1 MAYTKHGRGAA
12 GVGSTRRFG
21 DFGIEQL
28 RQRDARIIES
38 LKLQKAQE
46 TERSQN
52 LIAQQKDVDRSELG
66 VEADVQQLKQDYYQN
81 ALAATKLRGRQEG
94 QKGKD
99 LARMIKEDAQPII
112 KMWQQIAGATGN
124 VLEAGVEQ
132 AVENRIA
139 KNTSKNYNTTVD
151 VFDVSIWDKIGQ
163 MQLRNDLAQADRGK
177 TVDSIWSN
185 EFVGKSPVIIQ
196 GKALR
201 GATLAATD
209 QIPSILQN
217 TLQELSLGKVLLTPE
232 TIQDSFDRRLQTI
245 GTTLGFI
252 DENGQWIS
260 NKHVLE
266 FQRNWNLKVQ
276 EVTRNFSHAKV
287 LDLNTSNSNVFFDE
301 LTDDKSAQNL
311 FNSAFNWSLRPT
323 DKDGLSFH
331 SMSDG
336 YRETLMRAA
345 GDKNFS
351 RRELEALGNSPW
363 FISKEGA
370 DFGKPNKVIDK
381 KTGKPQ
387 TIFKKFPT
395 LKEEVLKERT
405 TWENQWT
412 ANREAAAKEA
422 DRLDNERVVRP
433 LLDTYKG
440 EDLSDLIVEMES
452 KHGKNSTTVTNLKLL
467 QKGSIANWDSKLQL
481 EQLEE
486 AKRNMDHDFLIAM
499 RNSSELTGDARKAW
513 NEKYLPLLGPLKRV
527 GWSSKQFKD
536 KLEKKLKSKLDIKTT
551 GPLKPETLD
560 SAVLKATQDWWEK
573 YEEYTVGPN
582 ATAAAG
588 SADAIEKADKW
599 LWNSIDDESGT
610 FAVLSSADQEGL
622 KSAEFANFL
631 PGGVSWK
638 DSKKYS
644 ISNQEYKQRV
654 EDLGSEKAAALT
666 DGVVS
671 KEHIGYVITQLSN
684 GKTFE
689 PIGFTGNI
697 KDLTR
702 QEFYQHHV
710 DQELKARGWKSKLVV
725 PEDFKSSVKKDTAYD
740 LSLKRQIEHVRTIN
754 GFWKTLTT
762 EAEGTRPKG
771 PEDDRINFSVKAGLM
786 EAIENNTST
795 VETGRTTVNTN
806 NTLTFESPFAADSLS
821 YFGKQGLNMIEVQT
835 LPNYYGDTIRAAGSA
850 QDWLFNS
857 GQTDWYF
864 IPGEVPGLPGSWR
877 YRD

>member
-12 GVGSTRRFG
+12 GVGSARRFG

-46 TERSQN
+46 TERSKN
-52 LIAQQKDVDRSELG
+52 LIDQQKDVDRTEFG
-66 VEADVQQLKQDYYQN
+66 VKEDIQQLKQDYFQN

-99 LARMIKEDAQPII
+99 LARMIKADAEPGIR
-112 KMWQQIAGATGN
+112 MWQQIASAGGDIVGAGIDKAIKDR
-124 VLEAGVEQ
+124 LEQDTAE
-132 AVENRIA
+132 
-139 KNTSKNYNTTVD
+139 NYNTAVNILD
-151 VFDVSIWDKIGQ
+151 ASIKDTLSDL
-163 MQLRNDLAQADRGK
+163 QLKDTLSQAQDGK
-177 TVDSIWSN
+177 ARDAEYSN
-185 EFVGKSPVIIQ
+185 RLVEQTGAIIA
-196 GKALR
+196 GKALG
-201 GATLAATD
+201 GASKAAQD
-209 QIPSILQN
+209 MIPSLIQN
-217 TLQELSLGKVLLTPE
+217 TLQDLAADGGFILTRE
-232 TIQDSFDRRLQTI
+232 TIKDSLDRRKYSIGKRLGFVDKNGEWINNQYVVDFDRA
-245 GTTLGFI
+245 
-252 DENGQWIS
+252 
-260 NKHVLE
+260 
-266 FQRNWNLKVQ
+266 WNLKVQ
-276 EVTRNFSHAKV
+276 EVTRNFSHAKII
-287 LDLNTSNSNVFFDE
+287 DTNTSNGHVFFDR
-301 LTDDKSAQNL
+301 LIDNKNAQNL
-311 FNSAFNWSLRPT
+311 FSSAFNWTLRPQ
-323 DKDGLSFH
+323 DKDAFSYH

-351 RRELEALGNSPW
+351 KRELEALGNMPW
-363 FISKEGA
+363 FITEKGP
-370 DFGKPNKVIDK
+370 DFGKPNKLISK

-387 TIFKKFPT
+387 TVFEKFPT

-412 ANREAAAKEA
+412 ANRKAAAQEA
-422 DRLDNERVVRP
+422 DRLDNIKVVRP

-440 EDLSDLIVEMES
+440 EDLSDLITEMTM

-467 QKGSIANWDSKLQL
+467 QKGSIANWDSKRQEEMLL
-481 EQLEE
+481 E
-486 AKRNMDHDFLIAM
+486 AKINMDHDFLIAM
-499 RNSSELTGDARKAW
+499 RNSSELTGDARREW
-513 NEKYLPLLGPLKRV
+513 NEKYLPLLGPLKRA
-527 GWSSKQFKD
+527 GFSSKSKTKQHKD
-536 KLEKKLKSKLDIKTT
+536 QAMRLLKFNSTVS
-551 GPLKPETLD
+551 GVEPETLE
-560 SAVLKATQDWWEK
+560 SAVIFQDSLWWEK
-573 YEEYTVGPN
+573 YESLTTGPN
-582 ATAAAG
+582 AIAAAG
-588 SADAIEKADKW
+588 SADAISKADQYVTQTMEN
-599 LWNSIDDESGT
+599 LEIISSGDRKG
-610 FAVLSSADQEGL
+610 VGP
-622 KSAEFANFL
+622 AEFAKFL

-644 ISNQEYKQRV
+644 ISNQEYKQRIA
-654 EDLGSEKAAALT
+654 DLGSEKAAALS

-671 KEHIGYVITQLSN
+671 GEHIDYVITQLSN

-689 PIGFTGNI
+689 PIGRTGKI
-697 KDLTR
+697 KGLTR
-702 QEFYQHHV
+702 QKFYQHHV
-710 DQELKARGWKSKLVV
+710 DQELKRRGWKAKLVV
-725 PEDFKSSVKKDTAYD
+725 PEDFKSSVKQDTAYD

>member
-46 TERSQN
+46 TERSKD
-52 LIAQQKDVDRSELG
+52 LISQQKDVDRSELG
-66 VEADVQQLKQDYYQN
+66 VEADVQQLKQDYFQN

-94 QKGKD
+94 QKGRD
-99 LARMIKEDAQPII
+99 QARMIKADAQPII
-112 KMWQQIAGATGN
+112 DMWQKIAGASGN

-132 AVENRIA
+132 AVENRIT
-139 KNTSKNYNTTVD
+139 KNTSKNYNTAVD

-185 EFVGKSPVIIQ
+185 EVVGKSPVLIQ
-196 GKALR
+196 GRALR

-217 TLQELSLGKVLLTPE
+217 TLQELALGEVLLTPE

-287 LDLNTSNSNVFFDE
+287 LDLNTSNGHVFFDE
-301 LTDDKSAQNL
+301 LTDDKNAQNL

-323 DKDGLSFH
+323 DKDGLAFH

-336 YRETLMRAA
+336 YSETLMRAA

-370 DFGKPNKVIDK
+370 DFGKPNKVISK

-387 TIFKKFPT
+387 TIFEKFPT

-412 ANREAAAKEA
+412 ANNKAAAQEA

-433 LLDTYKG
+433 LTLKYRG
-440 EDLSDLIVEMES
+440 EDLSELIAEMES
-452 KHGKNSTTVTNLKLL
+452 KHGKNSITVTNLKLL
-467 QKGSIANWDSKLQL
+467 QKASIANWDSKLQL

-499 RNSSELTGDARKAW
+499 RNASELTGDARKSW

-527 GWSSKQFKD
+527 GWSSKQFKER
-536 KLEKKLKSKLDIKTT
+536 LETKLKSKLDIETT

-560 SAVLKATQDWWEK
+560 AAVLKATQDWWEK
-573 YEEYTVGPN
+573 YEEVTTGPN
-582 ATAAAG
+582 ATAVAG
-588 SADAIEKADKW
+588 SADAIKKADDW
-599 LWNSIDDESGT
+599 LWAKIDDKEGT
-610 FAVLSSADQEGL
+610 FKVLSSGDRKGL
-622 KSAEFANFL
+622 GSAEFSNFL

-638 DSKKYS
+638 DSEKYS
-644 ISNQEYKQRV
+644 ISNQEYQQRV
-654 EDLGSEKAAALT
+654 KDMGQVEAAKS

-671 KEHIGYVITQLSN
+671 KEHIQYAARQIAS
-684 GKTFE
+684 GKSFD
-689 PIGFTGNI
+689 PLPFTANI
-697 KDLTR
+697 KGLTR
-702 QEFYQHHV
+702 QEFYQHHI
-710 DQELKARGWKSKLVV
+710 DQLGLKTKIVV
-725 PEDFKSSVKKDTAYD
+725 PEDFKSSVKRDTAYD

-762 EAEGTRPKG
+762 ESEGTRPKG
-771 PEDDRINFSVKAGLM
+771 PDDDRVSTTVKAGLQ
-786 EAIENNTST
+786 EAVEPNTST
-795 VETGRTTVNTN
+795 VDTGHEVNKTN
-806 NTLTFESPFAADSLS
+806 PDLSFEPGSDGLAVLS
-821 YFGKQGLNMIEVQT
+821 FVAKRDGLNLLELKTQPT
-835 LPNYYGDTIRAAGSA
+835 YYGDNVEAVPGSNFEK
-850 QDWLFNS
+850 WLFNS
-857 GQTDWYF
+857 GQMDF
-864 IPGEVPGLPGSWR
+864 FFVAGDVPGIPGYWR
-877 YRD
+877 HRI

>member
-99 LARMIKEDAQPII
+99 LARMIKADAQPII

-139 KNTSKNYNTTVD
+139 KNTSKNYKTAVD
-151 VFDVSIWDKIGQ
+151 AFDVSIWDKIGQ

-185 EFVGKSPVIIQ
+185 EVVGKSAVLIQ

-217 TLQELSLGKVLLTPE
+217 TLQELSLGGVLLTPE

-252 DENGQWIS
+252 DENGEWIS

-287 LDLNTSNSNVFFDE
+287 LDINTSNGNVLFDE

-336 YRETLMRAA
+336 YRETLMRVSR
-345 GDKNFS
+345 DKNYS
-351 RRELEALGNSPW
+351 IRELEALGNSPW

-370 DFGKPNKVIDK
+370 DFGKPNKVISK

-387 TIFKKFPT
+387 TVFEKFPT

-405 TWENQWT
+405 TAQNQWT
-412 ANREAAAKEA
+412 ANRKAAAQEA
-422 DRLDNERVVRP
+422 DREDNKNVFAP
-433 LLDTYKG
+433 LLDKWDGRT
-440 EDLSDLIVEMES
+440 DLGPIIREMEA
-452 KHGKNSTTVTNLKLL
+452 KHGKNSLTVTNLKKL
-467 QKGSIANWDSKLQL
+467 QKGSISNYNSQKQ
-481 EQLEE
+481 EEMLEE
-486 AKRNMDHDFLIAM
+486 AKKNMDHILLVNM
-499 RNSSELTGDARKAW
+499 LHSSELTGEARKKW
-513 NEKYLPLLGPLKRV
+513 REKYLPLLAPLRKI
-527 GWSSKQFKD
+527 GFSSEGQSDKHEKQSMRI
-536 KLEKKLKSKLDIKTT
+536 LKYNTVKSGVT
-551 GPLKPETLD
+551 PETLEA
-560 SAVLKATQDWWEK
+560 SVVFQDGIFWEK
-573 YEEYTVGPN
+573 YEEITTGPN
-582 ATAAAG
+582 AIAAAG
-588 SADAIEKADKW
+588 SADALKKANEYVTQVMEN
-599 LWNSIDDESGT
+599 LEVISSG
-610 FAVLSSADQEGL
+610 DRKGNGP
-622 KSAEFANFL
+622 AEFAMFL

-638 DSKKYS
+638 DSEKYS
-644 ISNQEYKQRV
+644 ISQQEYDKRV
-654 EDLGSEKAAALT
+654 ADLGEAEAALT

-671 KEHIGYVITQLSN
+671 KEHIGYVITQLIN

-689 PIGFTGNI
+689 PIGFTGQI
-697 KDLTR
+697 EGLTR
-702 QEFYQHHV
+702 QKFYQHHV
-710 DQELKARGWKSKLVV
+710 DKEVKARGWKFKLEV
-725 PEDFKSSVKKDTAYD
+725 PKDFKSRVKEDEAFD
-740 LSLKRQIEHVRTIN
+740 RSLKKHIQSVRTST
-754 GFWKTLTT
+754 GFWKIMTT
-762 EAEGTRPKG
+762 EAEGTRSQNTINPTAKAAVNNVITPKTT
-771 PEDDRINFSVKAGLM
+771 INESGH
-786 EAIENNTST
+786 
-795 VETGRTTVNTN
+795 ETINTN
-806 NTLTFESPFAADSLS
+806 PDLSFEPGSDAPAVLIAAAEENGFNLS
-821 YFGKQGLNMIEVQT
+821 EFTKVPT
-835 LPNYYGDTIRAAGSA
+835 YYGDNIIAPPGSEVEK
-850 QDWLFNS
+850 WLFG
-857 GQTDWYF
+857 GQTNFFPVPSDT
-864 IPGEVPGLPGSWR
+864 PGGRTYWR
-877 YRD
+877 YIT

>member
-12 GVGSTRRFG
+12 GVGSARRFG

-99 LARMIKEDAQPII
+99 LARMIKADAEPGIR
-112 KMWQQIAGATGN
+112 MWQQIASAGGDIVGAGIDKAIKDR
-124 VLEAGVEQ
+124 LEQDTA
-132 AVENRIA
+132 
-139 KNTSKNYNTTVD
+139 KNYNNAVNILD
-151 VFDVSIWDKIGQ
+151 ASIKDTLSDI
-163 MQLRNDLAQADRGK
+163 QLKDTLSQAQDGK
-177 TVDSIWSN
+177 GRDAEYSN
-185 EFVGKSPVIIQ
+185 RLIEQTGAIIA
-196 GKALR
+196 GKALG
-201 GATLAATD
+201 GATEAAQD
-209 QIPSILQN
+209 MIPSLIQN
-217 TLQELSLGKVLLTPE
+217 TLQDLAADGGFLLTRE
-232 TIQDSFDRRLQTI
+232 TIKDSLDRRKYSIGKRLGFVDKNGEWINNQYVVDFDRA
-245 GTTLGFI
+245 
-252 DENGQWIS
+252 
-260 NKHVLE
+260 
-266 FQRNWNLKVQ
+266 WNLKVQ

-287 LDLNTSNSNVFFDE
+287 IDINTSNGHVFFDR
-301 LTDDKSAQNL
+301 LTDKQNAQNL
-311 FNSAFNWSLRPT
+311 FSAAFNWTLRPQ
-323 DKDGLSFH
+323 DKDAFSYH

-345 GDKNFS
+345 GDKNFL
-351 RRELEALGNSPW
+351 RREVEALGNMPW
-363 FISKEGA
+363 FITEKGP
-370 DFGKPNKVIDK
+370 DFGKPNKLISK

-387 TIFKKFPT
+387 TIFEKFPT

-405 TWENQWT
+405 KWENQWT

-422 DRLDNERVVRP
+422 DREDNERVVRP

-536 KLEKKLKSKLDIKTT
+536 RLEKKLKSKLDIKTT

-710 DQELKARGWKSKLVV
+710 DQELKRRGGKAKLVV
-725 PEDFKSSVKKDTAYD
+725 PEDFKSSVKQDTAYD
-740 LSLKRQIEHVRTIN
+740 LSLKRQIEHVRTVN

-795 VETGRTTVNTN
+795 VETGPLPLSIRDSNITPLAFVEKSA
-806 NTLTFESPFAADSLS
+806 FKSKRSDCKRIFSLS
-821 YFGKQGLNMIEVQT
+821 VSRFFFVVADTSANNVSPLNS
-835 LPNYYGDTIRAAGSA
+835 SA
-850 QDWLFNS
+850 INS
-857 GQTDWYF
+857 YCKSSF
-864 IPGEVPGLPGSWR
+864 LIF
-877 YRD
+877 